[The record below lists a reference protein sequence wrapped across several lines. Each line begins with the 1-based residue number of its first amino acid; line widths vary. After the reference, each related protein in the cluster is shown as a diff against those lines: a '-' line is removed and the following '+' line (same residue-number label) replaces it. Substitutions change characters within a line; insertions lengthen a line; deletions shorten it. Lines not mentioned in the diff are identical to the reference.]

1 MKCSDLIPAVA
12 ILIGSLAAA
21 VFAQQTQDAGSKSTV
36 DAIHK
41 LVHAGRFDEVMAK
54 VNSLPLND
62 PVWKN
67 LLDVLIEAA
76 EQRND
81 YSYLENKA
89 EQVMNRGRDSE
100 TRAVAAFALGVGYWK
115 SGHLDDAVTAFS
127 QVSRIA
133 PGSELAFNA
142 QGNIHEIKDLGI
154 GRPAPHFAAQTSS
167 GERLDSNDFRGK
179 VVLVNFWAS
188 W

>member
-1 MKCSDLIPAVA
+1 MKCSDLSLAVA
-12 ILIGSLAAA
+12 ILIGALAAPVPA
-21 VFAQQTQDAGSKSTV
+21 QTQDAGSKPTV

-41 LVHAGRFDEVMAK
+41 LVHAGRFDEVMAQ
-54 VNSLPLND
+54 VNSLPPDD
-62 PVWKN
+62 PAWKN
-67 LLDVLIEAA
+67 LFDVLIEAA

-89 EQVMNRGRDSE
+89 EMVMNRGRDSE
-100 TRAVAAFALGVGYWK
+100 TRAVAAFALGIGHWK

-127 QVSRIA
+127 QVSRIV
-133 PGSELAFNA
+133 PGSEIAFNA
-142 QGNIHEIKDLGI
+142 QGNIHEIKDLVI

-167 GERLDSNDFRGK
+167 SEKLDSNDLRGK
-179 VVLVNFWAS
+179 TVLLSFWAS

>member
-1 MKCSDLIPAVA
+1 MKCSDLSPAVA
-12 ILIGSLAAA
+12 ILIGALAAP
-21 VFAQQTQDAGSKSTV
+21 VSAQQTQDAGSKSAV

-41 LVHAGRFDEVMAK
+41 LVHAGRFDEVIAK
-54 VNSLPLND
+54 VNSLPLDD
-62 PVWKN
+62 PAWKN

-89 EQVMNRGRDSE
+89 ERVMNHGRDSE
-100 TRAVAAFALGVGYWK
+100 TRAVAAFALGIGYWK

-127 QVSRIA
+127 RVSRIA
-133 PGSELAFNA
+133 PGSEVAFNA

-167 GERLDSNDFRGK
+167 GEKFDSNDLRGK
-179 VVLVNFWAS
+179 TVLLNFWAS